1 MEGRVW
7 ASFHCEGVGGSRNA
21 CDSVAQLVQQQNRK
35 CLQRFKSWR
44 EKLIRHAQ
52 GQGSHQRGRI
62 TGVVSAPHLEWL
74 TQARGC
80 SALRLGLQKRPRKQE
95 TDMGTWPMSGVVL
108 FTPRFFT
115 TQPSEDVSDL
125 GLRIVPRLLTL
136 VPRLLRRACF
146 LTCSL
151 SPSS

>member
-52 GQGSHQRGRI
+52 GQGSQSEGQNHWGGERPPLGMANSGQRLFSSQVGSPEKTKEAGNRHGDLAHVRSGSVHSPFLYN
-62 TGVVSAPHLEWL
+62 TAF
-74 TQARGC
+74 RGC
-80 SALRLGLQKRPRKQE
+80 E
-95 TDMGTWPMSGVVL
+95 
-108 FTPRFFT
+108 
-115 TQPSEDVSDL
+115 
-125 GLRIVPRLLTL
+125 
-136 VPRLLRRACF
+136 
-146 LTCSL
+146 
-151 SPSS
+151 